1 MPLVPAE
8 SVRSFVTS
16 IFSAAGCGAAEA
28 RTIARRLVD
37 ANLTGHDSHGVIRIP
52 IYLGRIPTGR
62 VRCNQHISVVADAGA
77 VAILDGNAGFGQ
89 VIGEEAMQFGIA
101 KAAALGAAVIT
112 LRNVHHLGRIADW
125 AEVCATQGYASIHF
139 VNIVDSSR
147 GVAPF
152 GGIDRKTGTNPFC
165 CAIPVDGGEP
175 IILDMA
181 TSAVAEGKIWV
192 ARNKG
197 LPIPAGW
204 LVAPDGGDTT
214 DPNAYQASPPAALLP
229 FGLHKGGGLSWFCE
243 LFAGALSG
251 GGCNLGQSTGR
262 VQNNMLSIIMRVAAF
277 AAPDQVNRELTGFM
291 AWMKSARPRQKGGE
305 ILSPG
310 EPERR
315 LRKQR
320 LEQGLPIDDTTWNGL
335 LESAAKVGVAPP
347 ELKTF

>member
-1 MPLVPAE
+1 MPIVSAE
-8 SVRSFVTS
+8 SLRNFVTS
-16 IFSAAGCGAAEA
+16 IFSAAGSNPEEA
-28 RTIARRLVD
+28 QAIARHLVD

-52 IYLGRIPTGR
+52 IYLEHLRTGGA
-62 VRCNQHISVVADAGA
+62 RCNQHVSTVTDAGA
-77 VAILDGNAGFGQ
+77 VLILDGNGGFGQ
-89 VIGEEAMQFGIA
+89 VIGEEAMQIGMA
-101 KAAALGAAVIT
+101 KAGVFGAAVVA
-112 LRNVHHLGRIADW
+112 LRNVHHLGRIGDW
-125 AEVCATQGYASIHF
+125 ADLCAAQGFASVHF

-152 GGIDRKTGTNPFC
+152 GGIDRRTGTNPFC
-165 CAIPVDGGEP
+165 CGMPIPGGDP

-197 LPIPAGW
+197 LPIPIGW
-204 LVAPDGGDTT
+204 LVTPDGGDTT
-214 DPNAYQASPPAALLP
+214 DPNAYQASPPAALVP
-229 FGLHKGGGLSWFCE
+229 FGGHKGGGLLWFCE
-243 LFAGALSG
+243 IFAGALTG

-262 VQNNMLSIIMRVAAF
+262 VQNNMLSILMRVSAF
-277 AAPDQVNRELTGFM
+277 NGTNHLTHEVEGFM

-320 LEQGLPIDDTTWNGL
+320 TAEGLSIDDTTWKVL
-335 LESAAKVGVAPP
+335 LESAAKLGITRVG
-347 ELKTF
+347 T